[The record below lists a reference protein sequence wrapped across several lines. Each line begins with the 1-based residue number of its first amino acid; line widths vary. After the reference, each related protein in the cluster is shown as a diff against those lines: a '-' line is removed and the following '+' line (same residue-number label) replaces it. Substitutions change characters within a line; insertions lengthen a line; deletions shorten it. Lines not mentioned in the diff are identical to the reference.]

1 MWVRINKWLC
11 ILIFG
16 TNQKQSKAIKNSE
29 FMTIHLWPY
38 SDPTIVQQKPQSQAG
53 EFLTCIYQHPRR
65 CVYMYPLVF
74 LKFCFYHR
82 CILNTFTMLSTWF
95 SGCHRLPRDW
105 RTIWRQSGSLWSR
118 GVVTSEVWK
127 LKAEQDSGKWQEC
140 SIFFIFYY
148 YYFLFKHI
156 WALHLLQEPLAH
168 QGSSHKFTIDTRL
181 ILKKKAKSYNTNL
194 YKRTNK

>member
-1 MWVRINKWLC
+1 MVVHFNIWN
-11 ILIFG
+11 
-16 TNQKQSKAIKNSE
+16 QSKAIKNSE
-29 FMTIHLWPY
+29 FTTIHLWPY

-74 LKFCFYHR
+74 FKFCFYHR

-127 LKAEQDSGKWQEC
+127 LKVEQDSGKWHKC
-140 SIFFIFYY
+140 SIYIRAWWT
-148 YYFLFKHI
+148 LRRNPELPQHDCMV
-156 WALHLLQEPLAH
+156 
-168 QGSSHKFTIDTRL
+168 SSLTKSFNRFTVKGEFD
-181 ILKKKAKSYNTNL
+181 
-194 YKRTNK
+194 